1 MNNLFRRGES
11 NTSYHQLECFAEEE
25 GQTKLRPSIGSRSR
39 IVAHHDE
46 KIISMSK
53 DSTETTTVSKKTKKS
68 GKRTATQVTQLEQL
82 GIGPHDI
89 ISSRSSSAFNHTGNR
104 RFRLII
110 GMHLEQYNAAP
121 SRRERSALII
131 KVVELIRENGSRFLR
146 PTATGSFQEL
156 NMRQCREKVGHAVS
170 IAQSDNHPC

>member
-1 MNNLFRRGES
+1 ML
-11 NTSYHQLECFAEEE
+11 CVAEEE

-170 IAQSDNHPC
+170 IAQFDNNTC